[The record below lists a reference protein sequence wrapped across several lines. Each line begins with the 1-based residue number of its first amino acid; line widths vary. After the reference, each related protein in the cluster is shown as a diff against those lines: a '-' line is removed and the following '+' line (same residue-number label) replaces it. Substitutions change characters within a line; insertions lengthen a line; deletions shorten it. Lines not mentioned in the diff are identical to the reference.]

1 MLGALGVLVIEPE
14 WIREDLSFALA
25 SCVGGAG
32 LAGPLDEGAAAVR
45 AAGLEPSIEPTQA
58 ALVYKVDE
66 GDQRRALRR
75 GGDGWRYDEEPG
87 SRTSGELAASIVQDP
102 ASWSAGALLRP
113 LVQDIALPV
122 AAYVGGPGELAYHL
136 QLGPT
141 RAALGAPNPAF
152 VPRLNAS
159 VVDDGCRKACERAGL
174 SVEDVLSARGGL
186 VAAERESQKR
196 AGGPEVLG
204 DIRAIAERAAKELL
218 EQRAALKEVDRRTAI
233 QLKRAA
239 NEVRKTIG
247 KLVER
252 GERVHSNRT
261 GKARRHL
268 RRLDNS
274 LFPREGPQERSLTIL
289 QLTARHGTDW
299 ITALVDE
306 LDPLPSEHLLVHLE
320 GDE

>member
-1 MLGALGVLVIEPE
+1 
-14 WIREDLSFALA
+14 
-25 SCVGGAG
+25 
-32 LAGPLDEGAAAVR
+32 VR
-45 AAGLEPSIEPTQA
+45 AAGLEPTIEPAQA
-58 ALVYKVDE
+58 ALVYRVDA

-87 SRTSGELAASIVQDP
+87 SRTSGELAASIVQEP

-152 VPRLNAS
+152 VPRLGAS
-159 VVDDGCRKACERAGL
+159 VVDVDCHKACERAGL
-174 SVEDVLSARGGL
+174 SVEDVLCARGGL
-186 VAAERESQKR
+186 VAAERKSQER
-196 AGGPEVLG
+196 GGRPEVLR
-204 DIRAIAERAAKELL
+204 DMRAIAERAAMELL
-218 EQRAALKEVDRRTAI
+218 EQRVALREVDRGLAI

-239 NEVRKTIG
+239 DEVKKTVG

-268 RRLDNS
+268 RRLDNT
-274 LFPREGPQERSLTIL
+274 LYPRESPQERSLTIL
-289 QLTARHGTDW
+289 QLTARHGVDW
-299 ITALVDE
+299 IPALVDG
-306 LDPLPSEHLLVHLE
+306 LDPLPSEHLLIHLE
-320 GDE
+320 ADE